1 MNAVSYSFKCRI
13 GYDKCMCRN
22 LYMRAQLIMTA
33 CRECSIRTRVS
44 PSLRLIFYVPPHASV
59 LLSVCSVIAF
69 YSLASPPIW
78 GVYICNVGTY
88 VGTSADAYMWVH
100 LYVCR

>member
-22 LYMRAQLIMTA
+22 LYMRAQFIMTA
-33 CRECSIRTRVS
+33 CCECSIRTRVS

-69 YSLASPPIW
+69 YSLASPTI
-78 GVYICNVGTY
+78 
-88 VGTSADAYMWVH
+88 
-100 LYVCR
+100 